1 MPGLFLLFLLPC
13 SLFLAQVRGLFILVL
28 PPRHLF
34 VGLLF
39 ALDLFC
45 PLRKAVLTTSCHYI
59 ALPSS
64 DGADTVKANG
74 WVSQVGWFD
83 LKLITQNMRIF
94 WNERCLTYLSES

>member
-1 MPGLFLLFLLPC
+1 MLFLLLC

-34 VGLLF
+34 LGLLF
-39 ALDLFC
+39 ALDLFS
-45 PLRKAVLTTSCHYI
+45 PFSEAVLTTSCHHT

-64 DGADTVKANG
+64 CVADTVQASG

-83 LKLITQNMRIF
+83 PKLTTQKVIIF
-94 WNERCLTYLSES
+94 GNERCLTYLSES